1 MRRRHT
7 RSRSR
12 SQSHSPGRRR
22 GFTIVTVLTAVTLTA
37 VLATGC
43 DPDDV
48 DHSRGCVSGTSGSE
62 VDKAVRQLDQAIED
76 YNKAVLNGDSDP
88 DSSTIDA
95 ATARLKDVCAS

>member
-1 MRRRHT
+1 MAA
-7 RSRSR
+7 
-12 SQSHSPGRRR
+12 
-22 GFTIVTVLTAVTLTA
+22 VLTAVTLTA

-43 DPDDV
+43 DPDADDV
-48 DHSRGCVSGTSGSE
+48 DHSRGCVSGASGSE

-88 DSSTIDA
+88 DSSAIDA